1 MNNKGM
7 DKQGKVLR
15 LRSSEVRIIVDRCNK
30 KEYIKMYNKQIRK
43 KSNKN

>member
-15 LRSSEVRIIVDRCNK
+15 LRSSEVRITVVRENIK
-30 KEYIKMYNKQIRK
+30 KYITND
-43 KSNKN
+43 KNNYG